1 MIFGG
6 FRFRLLRSPF
16 SIFLVRI
23 KHARPQRHLVSIF
36 LGLES
41 AHYSHHVL
49 PADGAFGHLLA
60 TGCASTH
67 VSTLEHHTIH
77 WIIHADFTQLRIVH
91 GFFIWKAK
99 GESSIFSCHV
109 SRYVLKYGLNCQ
121 VVLESTNATY
131 YEKWVGYFLN
141 VSLQWR
147 PSCWISPINHFK
159 LK

>member
-1 MIFGG
+1 MINMELGDRKKKSEMIFGG

-23 KHARPQRHLVSIF
+23 KQARPQRHLVSIF

-67 VSTLEHHTIH
+67 VSTL
-77 WIIHADFTQLRIVH
+77 
-91 GFFIWKAK
+91 
-99 GESSIFSCHV
+99 
-109 SRYVLKYGLNCQ
+109 
-121 VVLESTNATY
+121 
-131 YEKWVGYFLN
+131 
-141 VSLQWR
+141 
-147 PSCWISPINHFK
+147 
-159 LK
+159 